1 MFDIGFWELLLIF
14 GLGLVVLGPE
24 RLPRVAAQ
32 LGNWAGQAR
41 RMANMLMTQL
51 RHEIDLEDRPRH
63 PMSPQPGQAQ
73 PTWSR
78 PGVNDLKPGHH
89 AAGTP
94 ADDAGAETV
103 AAPADAAPADAAPA
117 TQSPASEPPAQRPSA
132 SRPPASS
139 PPPDPAAAD
148 SNPPDRPV

>member
-14 GLGLVVLGPE
+14 GLGLIVLGPE

-63 PMSPQPGQAQ
+63 PMSPQSGQPQ
-73 PTWSR
+73 PSWNR
-78 PGVNDLKPGHH
+78 PGVDDLKPGHH
-89 AAGTP
+89 AAETP
-94 ADDAGAETV
+94 ADDAGAETT
-103 AAPADAAPADAAPA
+103 AGPADAAPADAAPPSIRPGA
-117 TQSPASEPPAQRPSA
+117 TG
-132 SRPPASS
+132 ASS
-139 PPPDPAAAD
+139 QEPAAAAAT
-148 SNPPDRPV
+148 PPDRPA

>member
-1 MFDIGFWELLLIF
+1 MFDVGFWELLLIF

-63 PMSPQPGQAQ
+63 PMSPQAGQA
-73 PTWSR
+73 PPAWSR
-78 PGVNDLKPGHH
+78 PGVDDLKPGHH
-89 AAGTP
+89 GASPAA
-94 ADDAGAETV
+94 ADDAGAETT
-103 AAPADAAPADAAPA
+103 AAPADAAPLQTDA
-117 TQSPASEPPAQRPSA
+117 TGDQHPPT
-132 SRPPASS
+132 
-139 PPPDPAAAD
+139 
-148 SNPPDRPV
+148 DRPA

>member
-51 RHEIDLEDRPRH
+51 RHEIDLEDRPKH
-63 PMSPQPGQAQ
+63 PMSPQPGQPK

-78 PGVNDLKPGHH
+78 PGVDDLKPGHR
-89 AAGTP
+89 AAEVP
-94 ADDAGAETV
+94 PDDAGAETT
-103 AAPADAAPADAAPA
+103 AAPADAAPASPAPQDPAPA
-117 TQSPASEPPAQRPSA
+117 ATT
-132 SRPPASS
+132 
-139 PPPDPAAAD
+139 
-148 SNPPDRPV
+148 PPDRPA

>member
-51 RHEIDLEDRPRH
+51 RHEIDLEDRPKH
-63 PMSPQPGQAQ
+63 PMSPQAGQPQ

-78 PGVNDLKPGHH
+78 PGVDDLKPGHH
-89 AAGTP
+89 AAHAP
-94 ADDAGAETV
+94 LDDTGAETT
-103 AAPADAAPADAAPA
+103 AAPADAAPTDPAPA
-117 TQSPASEPPAQRPSA
+117 GAPSA
-132 SRPPASS
+132 SAQAAS
-139 PPPDPAAAD
+139 PPDPAAV
-148 SNPPDRPV
+148 SPTDRPA